1 MDRIYLDHNATSP
14 MRPEAM
20 AAFTSCLGQSLNASS
35 VHYEGRLA
43 RQKIEASRQTL
54 AELLGCKAQDVIF
67 TAGGSEACNQAIK
80 AWDASTR
87 PFDRILVSA
96 IEHDAVLKAAESSGL
111 PVDTVA
117 VDHNGLIS
125 LDDLRRQLEDPS
137 AALVCVMAA
146 NNETGVIQ
154 PIAALAALVQAHGS
168 LLFCDASQAVGKLP
182 ISFRDMGADMMAL
195 SAHKFG
201 GALGAG
207 ALLVKQGLP
216 LGALIDGGGQEARKR
231 SGTENLPAIVA
242 MAAAMQAAVQG
253 LDAFA
258 RLAVE
263 RDRLE
268 QGLMQLNAD
277 LIVFGQQAPRL
288 ANTSCFA
295 VPASRAET
303 LVMGLDLAGV
313 SVSSG
318 SACSSGKVGASHV
331 MRAMGVAPDLA
342 AGALRLSFGWSSH
355 AAAEAE
361 AFIKIWSNQFSGLC
375 PSAAE

>member
-1 MDRIYLDHNATSP
+1 
-14 MRPEAM
+14 
-20 AAFTSCLGQSLNASS
+20 
-35 VHYEGRLA
+35 
-43 RQKIEASRQTL
+43 
-54 AELLGCKAQDVIF
+54 
-67 TAGGSEACNQAIK
+67 
-80 AWDASTR
+80 
-87 PFDRILVSA
+87 
-96 IEHDAVLKAAESSGL
+96 
-111 PVDTVA
+111 
-117 VDHNGLIS
+117 
-125 LDDLRRQLEDPS
+125 
-137 AALVCVMAA
+137 
-146 NNETGVIQ
+146 
-154 PIAALAALVQAHGS
+154 
-168 LLFCDASQAVGKLP
+168 
-182 ISFRDMGADMMAL
+182 
-195 SAHKFG
+195 
-201 GALGAG
+201 
-207 ALLVKQGLP
+207 
-216 LGALIDGGGQEARKR
+216 
-231 SGTENLPAIVA
+231 
-242 MAAAMQAAVQG
+242 

>member
-1 MDRIYLDHNATSP
+1 M
-14 MRPEAM
+14 
-20 AAFTSCLGQSLNASS
+20 
-35 VHYEGRLA
+35 
-43 RQKIEASRQTL
+43 
-54 AELLGCKAQDVIF
+54 
-67 TAGGSEACNQAIK
+67 
-80 AWDASTR
+80 
-87 PFDRILVSA
+87 
-96 IEHDAVLKAAESSGL
+96 LKAAESSGL